1 MENENNE
8 EIKNPEA
15 VLAELRRAQAD
26 LKELRSTLKS
36 LETER
41 DTLKS
46 QVETLSA
53 DEMRLRALTAETKL
67 ALSAQGI
74 GDVDR
79 LIKYVGTDGLDFG
92 EDGKITGLDER
103 LTSLR
108 EDLPEV
114 FDAKRR
120 VGGKA
125 DIFADTNVETK
136 KSGTELQV
144 DRLFN
149 KNGG

>member
-1 MENENNE
+1 MENEE
-8 EIKNPEA
+8 VKDPEA

-41 DTLKS
+41 DGLKS
-46 QVETLSA
+46 QVESLSA

-79 LIKYVGTDGLDFG
+79 LMKYVGTDGIDFD
-92 EDGKITGLDER
+92 EDGKVTGLDER
-103 LTSLR
+103 LSALKT
-108 EDLPEV
+108 DLPEL
-114 FDAKRR
+114 FDNKRR

-125 DIFADTNVETK
+125 DIFADTNVETQ
-136 KSGTELQV
+136 KSGTEMQV
-144 DRLFN
+144 ERLF
-149 KNGG
+149 KNGSH